1 MRHLLSIFSVVLN
14 IFQEAPHKVGQHEM
28 RHPHSRQFYE
38 EIRTPVMFGRGLP
51 LVNSPTRSNMTS
63 PQQYEWFVIIELTF
77 GWSITIWSSCIL
89 NIPHIPLPDT
99 HYELKIDALLKF
111 PRQSSIDGIYPA
123 DVRET
128 KWRVEYG
135 TVSALHC
142 NRKAVYPG
150 NMGNCPYSS
159 YVYIGVALL
168 ASNCSLTKVVVY
180 HITYTMVWHSGIG
193 ILLHVCLYG
202 VVCLLP
208 QLPRITTSL

>member
-1 MRHLLSIFSVVLN
+1 MRHLLSIFSVALN

-99 HYELKIDALLKF
+99 PYEQKSDALLKF
-111 PRQSSIDGIYPA
+111 PPTIFNRQHISSWCAWD
-123 DVRET
+123 
-128 KWRVEYG
+128 KM
-135 TVSALHC
+135 
-142 NRKAVYPG
+142 K
-150 NMGNCPYSS
+150 
-159 YVYIGVALL
+159 
-168 ASNCSLTKVVVY
+168 
-180 HITYTMVWHSGIG
+180 SGIWYSQCFT
-193 ILLHVCLYG
+193 LHGEIERQCTRG
-202 VVCLLP
+202 
-208 QLPRITTSL
+208 

>member
-1 MRHLLSIFSVVLN
+1 MRHLLSIFSVALN

-99 HYELKIDALLKF
+99 PYELKNDALLKF
-111 PRQSSIDGIYPA
+111 SPTNDFLSHA
-123 DVRET
+123 
-128 KWRVEYG
+128 
-135 TVSALHC
+135 
-142 NRKAVYPG
+142 
-150 NMGNCPYSS
+150 
-159 YVYIGVALL
+159 
-168 ASNCSLTKVVVY
+168 
-180 HITYTMVWHSGIG
+180 
-193 ILLHVCLYG
+193 
-202 VVCLLP
+202 
-208 QLPRITTSL
+208 